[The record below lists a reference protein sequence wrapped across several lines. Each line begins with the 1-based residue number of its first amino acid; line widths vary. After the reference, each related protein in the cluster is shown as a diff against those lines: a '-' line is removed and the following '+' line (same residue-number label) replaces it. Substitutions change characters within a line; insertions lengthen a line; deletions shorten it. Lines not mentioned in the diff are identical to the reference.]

1 MRGLVLALALLMGG
15 CSAFHEKPLPPSEA
29 TKIDVDIRWVETAD
43 DIPLPAI
50 VKRDAE
56 GYAVWVDIN
65 KKRKC
70 TIWAVKP
77 YNADDFK
84 HLNTLGHEL
93 LHCTDGH
100 YHGRTRDMNGSEML
114 RQITDRP

>member
-1 MRGLVLALALLMGG
+1 MRAIIIMIAVLLGG

-29 TKIDVDIRWVETAD
+29 TEVLLDVRWVESVD
-43 DIPLPAI
+43 DIPIPYVAR
-50 VKRDAE
+50 RDVE
-56 GYAVWVDIN
+56 GYTVWVDIN
-65 KKRKC
+65 DKRKC

-100 YHGRTRDMNGSEML
+100 YHGRTRDKNGSEML
-114 RQITDRP
+114 REITDRP